1 MDDQP
6 PKPPPQLP
14 PYRIRLKP
22 PMTDEEQA
30 EHDRQYQQRIA
41 AALRNYSNEEI
52 NIWLAESEAKKR
64 AAAPSSFT
72 AENLQAP
79 TRKQQLLNSLPP
91 EQRALAEFLANHIAR
106 QLLAERD
113 EEDKKLMAKK
123 EKRNSDHKK

>member
-6 PKPPPQLP
+6 PKPAPQLP

-91 EQRALAEFLANHIAR
+91 EQRALAEFLANHVAR
-106 QLLAERD
+106 QLLGERAEKAKGLL
-113 EEDKKLMAKK
+113 DKKNQP
-123 EKRNSDHKK
+123 NSE